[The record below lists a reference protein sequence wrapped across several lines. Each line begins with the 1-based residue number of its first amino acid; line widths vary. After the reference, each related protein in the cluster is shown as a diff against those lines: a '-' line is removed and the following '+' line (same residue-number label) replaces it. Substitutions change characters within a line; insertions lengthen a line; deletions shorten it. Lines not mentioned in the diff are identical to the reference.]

1 MKKFAPVLS
10 LAAILLLAGFAL
22 FQPGS
27 PSHVFAA
34 PTGLSLFQTA
44 AVGSDPCENSSVL
57 KQSASVSVT
66 TAATTALVSPIA
78 GDYISVCKW
87 QLNAVGTSPTIEF
100 EYGTV
105 TTTACDTGATA
116 LTGAVPVA
124 TTTTYTPAS
133 GGGLNLR
140 VGVVGQELCML
151 SGGTLSGTGITGY
164 VVYTQQPY

>member
-1 MKKFAPVLS
+1 MKRVLAPVVVIVIVAAFLS
-10 LAAILLLAGFAL
+10 TFVLFEPSNLRAAGPSSSIFTSTPAL
-22 FQPGS
+22 
-27 PSHVFAA
+27 
-34 PTGLSLFQTA
+34 
-44 AVGSDPCENSSVL
+44 GSDPCENASVL

-66 TAATTALVSPIA
+66 TAATTALVTPIA
-78 GDYISVCKW
+78 GDYITVCKW

-124 TTTTYTPAS
+124 TTTTYVPDTGS
-133 GGGLNLR
+133 GLQLR
-140 VGVVGQELCML
+140 VGVVAQELCML

-164 VVYTQQPY
+164 LTYVQAPY